1 MTLTRNEIRKR
12 LSLFSKEQQGK
23 TNERSQ
29 AQTFWLRFYECFGIR
44 AESATIYE
52 QSVKKLSGAQ
62 GFIDSFIPGKLIVEH
77 KSAGKDLDAAFDQAS
92 EYFLSLQEAERPRY
106 IITSDFARIRLYDL
120 QASGEFLQCKLAELS
135 KKADWFMFLV
145 EGELTDI
152 VEESEADRT
161 AAYAIGALH
170 EALLQA
176 NFKGRDLE
184 VFLTRLLFCLFADD
198 TGIFGENNMFRRLM
212 EATRADGGD
221 VGRVLA
227 ELFQVLDTSDA
238 ERQKNLDE
246 ALARFAYING
256 KLFADPARIPSFDSG
271 LRAQLIACAQLDWS
285 NISPAI
291 FGAMFQGVLEESQPS
306 PAGGRGGSVAEGE
319 GEIHKSASTRK
330 ASRRELGAHYTSERN
345 ILRVINPLCM
355 DDLRNELNKA
365 STRDLAAFYDKLAT
379 LTFFDPACGCGN
391 FLVIAFRELRQLE
404 MDTIDR
410 MNDAK
415 LTKAGKNGLLDVST
429 LCRVRVSQFY
439 GIEIDESAAH
449 IARVAMWITD
459 HQLNLEAA
467 DRFGT
472 TRPSVPLIDSATIAC
487 GNALRLNWRDVLPPA
502 QCSYVLGNPPFAGY
516 SYQSAEQKSDMAQV
530 FGKLK
535 GAGVLDYVTC
545 WYAKAADYL
554 HNSSPFKGEAGWGM
568 GSSNAPTHPHPS
580 PPLEGEG
587 IACAFVSTNSITQGE
602 QVAVLWSYLFSQGIH
617 INFAHRTFQWSNEG
631 KGIAAVHCV
640 IVGFG
645 LNAATQR
652 KIFDYGDG
660 IKGEPTAITAY
671 NINPY
676 LVDAP
681 TVFLDKRR
689 TPICDAPEM
698 AYGSKPT
705 DGGNLLMDDAEKA
718 ALLLAE
724 PQVGKW
730 LHPFLGA
737 EEFINNI
744 SRWCLWL
751 QGIAPAELRAMPQV
765 MKRVEAVKAMR
776 LASSKAATVEL
787 ANTPT
792 LFGEIRQTD
801 QPYLL
806 IPSVSSE
813 NRKFIPIGY
822 MQPEVI
828 CGNANFM
835 LPNATL
841 YHFGIL
847 NSTMHNA
854 WMRTTCGRLKS
865 DYRYSNTIVYNNF
878 PWPQLPS
885 PAGGGRAGDEGLS
898 TLATSHQVPHPKSLS
913 RERAR
918 DLIEAAAQG
927 ILEARALYPESS
939 LADLYDPTA
948 MPPELTKAHTALDK
962 AVDAA
967 YQYKACPEP
976 SRRGGKDDAARVAFL
991 FERYQQLTSLLPA
1004 LTAKKPRK
1012 AKS

>member
-1 MTLTRNEIRKR
+1 MALTRNEIRTR
-12 LSLFSKEQQGK
+12 LAAFSKQQQGK

-92 EYFLSLQEAERPRY
+92 EYFLSLPEFERPRY

-120 QASGEFLQCKLAELS
+120 QSGGEFLQCKLAELS

-152 VEESEADRT
+152 VEESEADRK

-170 EALLQA
+170 EVLLQA

-238 ERQKNLDE
+238 DRQKNLDE

-291 FGAMFQGVLEESQPS
+291 FGAMFQGVLETHDVSDS
-306 PAGGRGGSVAEGE
+306 TA
-319 GEIHKSASTRK
+319 TRK
-330 ASRRELGAHYTSERN
+330 TSRRELGAHYTSERN

-365 STRDLAAFYDKLAT
+365 SVRDLAAFYDKLAT

-472 TRPSVPLIDSATIAC
+472 TRPSVPLIDSATIVC
-487 GNALRLNWRDVLPPA
+487 GNALRLNWRDVLLPE
-502 QCSYVLGNPPFAGY
+502 QCSYVLGNPPFVGY

-545 WYAKAADYL
+545 WYAKAAEYI
-554 HNSSPFKGEAGWGM
+554 A
-568 GSSNAPTHPHPS
+568 NAPD
-580 PPLEGEG
+580 E
-587 IACAFVSTNSITQGE
+587 IQVAFVSTNSITQGE
-602 QVAVLWSYLFSQGIH
+602 QVAILWSYLFSQGIH

-640 IVGFG
+640 IVGFA
-645 LNAATQR
+645 LHEATQR
-652 KIFDYGDG
+652 KIFDYGDD
-660 IKGEPTAITAY
+660 IKGEPTVIAAR

-681 TVFLDKRR
+681 TVFLEKRR
-689 TPICDAPEM
+689 TPICAAPEM
-698 AYGSKPT
+698 ANGGKPT
-705 DGGNLLMDDAEKA
+705 EGGNLLMNDADKA

-724 PQVGKW
+724 PQAEKW
-730 LHPFLGA
+730 IRPYLMGD
-737 EEFINNI
+737 EFINNI

-751 QGIAPAELRAMPQV
+751 KGIAPAEFRAMPQV

-776 LASSKAATVEL
+776 LASTKAATVEL

-792 LFGEIRQTD
+792 LFGEIRQPTSSR
-801 QPYLL
+801 YLA
-806 IPSVSSE
+806 IPKVSSE
-813 NRKFIPIGY
+813 RRNYIPIGY
-822 MQPEVI
+822 LDAEVI
-828 CGNANFM
+828 CGDKIFFVSDAN
-835 LPNATL
+835 L
-841 YHFGIL
+841 YTFGML
-847 NSTMHNA
+847 NSTLHNA
-854 WMRTTCGRLKS
+854 WMRAVCGRLES
-865 DYRYSNTIVYNNF
+865 RYSYSNTIVYNNY
-878 PWPQLPS
+878 PWCEPTDKH
-885 PAGGGRAGDEGLS
+885 RA
-898 TLATSHQVPHPKSLS
+898 A
-913 RERAR
+913 
-918 DLIEAAAQG
+918 IEAAAQG

-939 LADLYDPTA
+939 LADLYAPTA

-967 YQYKACPEP
+967 YQYK
-976 SRRGGKDDAARVAFL
+976 GGKDDAARVAFL

-1012 AKS
+1012 AKR

>member
-1 MTLTRNEIRKR
+1 
-12 LSLFSKEQQGK
+12 
-23 TNERSQ
+23 
-29 AQTFWLRFYECFGIR
+29 
-44 AESATIYE
+44 
-52 QSVKKLSGAQ
+52 
-62 GFIDSFIPGKLIVEH
+62 
-77 KSAGKDLDAAFDQAS
+77 
-92 EYFLSLQEAERPRY
+92 
-106 IITSDFARIRLYDL
+106 
-120 QASGEFLQCKLAELS
+120 
-135 KKADWFMFLV
+135 
-145 EGELTDI
+145 
-152 VEESEADRT
+152 
-161 AAYAIGALH
+161 
-170 EALLQA
+170 
-176 NFKGRDLE
+176 
-184 VFLTRLLFCLFADD
+184 
-198 TGIFGENNMFRRLM
+198 
-212 EATRADGGD
+212 
-221 VGRVLA
+221 
-227 ELFQVLDTSDA
+227 
-238 ERQKNLDE
+238 
-246 ALARFAYING
+246 
-256 KLFADPARIPSFDSG
+256 
-271 LRAQLIACAQLDWS
+271 
-285 NISPAI
+285 
-291 FGAMFQGVLEESQPS
+291 
-306 PAGGRGGSVAEGE
+306 
-319 GEIHKSASTRK
+319 
-330 ASRRELGAHYTSERN
+330 
-345 ILRVINPLCM
+345 
-355 DDLRNELNKA
+355 
-365 STRDLAAFYDKLAT
+365 
-379 LTFFDPACGCGN
+379 
-391 FLVIAFRELRQLE
+391 
-404 MDTIDR
+404 
-410 MNDAK
+410 
-415 LTKAGKNGLLDVST
+415 
-429 LCRVRVSQFY
+429 
-439 GIEIDESAAH
+439 
-449 IARVAMWITD
+449 
-459 HQLNLEAA
+459 
-467 DRFGT
+467 
-472 TRPSVPLIDSATIAC
+472 
-487 GNALRLNWRDVLPPA
+487 
-502 QCSYVLGNPPFAGY
+502 
-516 SYQSAEQKSDMAQV
+516 
-530 FGKLK
+530 
-535 GAGVLDYVTC
+535 
-545 WYAKAADYL
+545 
-554 HNSSPFKGEAGWGM
+554 
-568 GSSNAPTHPHPS
+568 
-580 PPLEGEG
+580 
-587 IACAFVSTNSITQGE
+587 
-602 QVAVLWSYLFSQGIH
+602 
-617 INFAHRTFQWSNEG
+617 
-631 KGIAAVHCV
+631 
-640 IVGFG
+640 
-645 LNAATQR
+645 
-652 KIFDYGDG
+652 
-660 IKGEPTAITAY
+660 
-671 NINPY
+671 INPY